1 MPNRNNEMRIAELER
16 KAAEERRAVKE
27 RLGELHKNASQDLSK
42 VGFDAVKKA
51 SVLGLN
57 DPKVLTMLARK
68 VVFPSAV
75 AAGRM
80 LTKKGNAKRL
90 LGLGIIAAGAA
101 CITKG
106 ILSDTRKKNARH
118 QDSAE
123 QSEQKQIES

>member
-1 MPNRNNEMRIAELER
+1 MPIRNNEMRIAELER

-27 RLGELHKNASQDLSK
+27 RLGELHKPSQDLSK

-68 VVFPSAV
+68 VVFPGAV
-75 AAGRM
+75 AATRI
-80 LTKKGNAKRL
+80 LAKKGNAKRL

-118 QDSAE
+118 QDNAE
-123 QSEQKQIES
+123 QSQQKQIES